1 MLCFAPQTFIFPEMF
16 RMVMC
21 QVRVAYN
28 HVVVF
33 FVQERK
39 TAFKQTNGATFAIC

>member
-1 MLCFAPQTFIFPEMF
+1 MLLFALQAFIFPKIF
-16 RMVMC
+16 RMVIC
-21 QVRVAYN
+21 PVRVTYN

-33 FVQERK
+33 FAQERK

>member
-1 MLCFAPQTFIFPEMF
+1 MLWFVPQTFIFSKIF
-16 RMVMC
+16 RIVIC
-21 QVRVAYN
+21 PVRVTCN

-33 FVQERK
+33 FAHEGK